1 MVDCHHHHLL
11 HRLLAPD
18 VTKQLSDCETPD
30 KLSVALLLSILKGIL
45 SQ

>member
-1 MVDCHHHHLL
+1 MVDCHHPHLL

-18 VTKQLSDCETPD
+18 VTKQLSDRETQD
-30 KLSVALLLSILKGIL
+30 KLSVALLLSIFKDIF